1 MRGVL
6 ARRDGVSRTGWP
18 AGEEGQTLAEYAMI
32 LLFVAVAC
40 VIGATLLGTTVQGF
54 YNGFNGSF

>member
-1 MRGVL
+1 MG
-6 ARRDGVSRTGWP
+6 RR
-18 AGEEGQTLAEYAMI
+18 AGGIPPKKTDEEDGQTLAEYAMI

-40 VIGATLLGTTVQGF
+40 VAAVSLLGTSVVGF

>member
-1 MRGVL
+1 MR
-6 ARRDGVSRTGWP
+6 RR
-18 AGEEGQTLAEYAMI
+18 AGGFPPIVPDNEGQALGEYAMI

-40 VIGATLLGTTVQGF
+40 VAVVSVLGTSVVGF

>member
-1 MRGVL
+1 L
-6 ARRDGVSRTGWP
+6 RRRAGGFPPIVSDN
-18 AGEEGQTLAEYAMI
+18 EEGQALGEYAMI

-40 VIGATLLGTTVQGF
+40 VAVVSVLGTSIVGL

>member
-1 MRGVL
+1 MGRKAGGL
-6 ARRDGVSRTGWP
+6 LPIVSDD
-18 AGEEGQTLAEYAMI
+18 EEGQALAEYAMI

-40 VIGATLLGTTVQGF
+40 VAVVSLLGTSIVGL

>member
-1 MRGVL
+1 MG
-6 ARRDGVSRTGWP
+6 RRADGIPPRITD
-18 AGEEGQTLAEYAMI
+18 EEDGQALAEYAMI

-40 VIGATLLGTTVQGF
+40 VAVVSVLGTSIVGL

>member
-1 MRGVL
+1 MGRK
-6 ARRDGVSRTGWP
+6 TGWTP
-18 AGEEGQTLAEYAMI
+18 PKIAGEKEGQALAEYAMI

-40 VIGATLLGTTVQGF
+40 VAVVTLLGSPIVGF

>member
-1 MRGVL
+1 MRKACGIPPI
-6 ARRDGVSRTGWP
+6 VSGN
-18 AGEEGQTLAEYAMI
+18 EEGQALSEYAMI

-40 VIGATLLGTTVQGF
+40 VAVVSLLGTSIVGL

>member
-1 MRGVL
+1 MR
-6 ARRDGVSRTGWP
+6 RRAGGIPPNRTDEEDGQS
-18 AGEEGQTLAEYAMI
+18 LAEYAMI

-40 VIGATLLGTTVQGF
+40 VTAATLLGTSIVGF